1 MKGKNKF
8 MGKNFVE
15 ASTEIDDLVSQRE
28 QILIK
33 IANSVASVIV
43 DRANNNKLNG
53 TARDVDNLLK
63 DLSDS
68 EKYRVMLH
76 ASISIAKHRANG
88 GNKAE
93 NRSSSRDT
101 LFDRFK

>member
-1 MKGKNKF
+1 

-15 ASTEIDDLVSQRE
+15 ASTEIDELVSQRE
-28 QILIK
+28 QILVK
-33 IANSVASVIV
+33 IANNVASAIV

-68 EKYRVMLH
+68 EKYRVMLQT
-76 ASISIAKHRANG
+76 SISIAKHRANG

-93 NRSSSRDT
+93 NRSSRDT